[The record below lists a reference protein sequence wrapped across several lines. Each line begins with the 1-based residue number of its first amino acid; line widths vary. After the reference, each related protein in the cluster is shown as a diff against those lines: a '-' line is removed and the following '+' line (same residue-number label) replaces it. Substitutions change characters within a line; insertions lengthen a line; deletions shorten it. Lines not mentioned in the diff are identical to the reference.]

1 MRPALFPSVLA
12 TSAVLALAPTC
23 VAAQV
28 PAGDSRYTDPQAIDA
43 AVRTFTGHATGEVGG
58 ARVPADRRLRL
69 AACDAPLETSWHG
82 RTQST
87 VKVECNGPEPWR
99 IFIATR
105 PRPEAAETATIVK
118 RGDPVT
124 VMIRGRGFTVQQ
136 AGEALESGRIGEWIG
151 VRTARKADPVR
162 ARIERPGL
170 AVIPVG

>member
-1 MRPALFPSVLA
+1 VRPALFLTSCPAFVLA
-12 TSAVLALAPTC
+12 ASPIGT
-23 VAAQV
+23 AAQ
-28 PAGDSRYTDPQAIDA
+28 PALQADRFIDSRAIDA
-43 AVRTFTGHATGEVGG
+43 AVRAFTGQPTGEVGG
-58 ARVPADRRLRL
+58 ARVPADRRLKL

-87 VKVECNGPEPWR
+87 VKVECIGPEPWR

-105 PRPEAAETATIVK
+105 PRPEASEAATIVK
-118 RGDPVT
+118 RGDPIT

-136 AGEALESGRIGEWIG
+136 AGEALENGRVGEWIG